1 MVQIERKRVHSAIPP
16 PLPPPPLSTILPTPL
31 NGTGLNFKTSP
42 LFIHFLISTP
52 YEFQTMNI
60 TIFNA
65 NTATKDRL
73 NFQDRLLSEIFKK
86 KRQYQQEYAVSV
98 RVCSIVTWPV
108 RPRARFH
115 CETGI
120 EKNWSIPCMEAVAT
134 FARVR
139 SEKGVQK
146 RERERNNCFY
156 MIKDSMTE

>member
-1 MVQIERKRVHSAIPP
+1 MVQVERKRVHSAIPP

-31 NGTGLNFKTSP
+31 NGAGLNSKTSP

-98 RVCSIVTWPV
+98 RVCSIVTWSV

-115 CETGI
+115 FETGI
-120 EKNWSIPCMEAVAT
+120 EKKSIPCMEAVAT

-146 RERERNNCFY
+146 RERERTVF
-156 MIKDSMTE
+156 IW

>member
-16 PLPPPPLSTILPTPL
+16 PLPPLSTILPTPL

-98 RVCSIVTWPV
+98 RVCSVVTWPV

-120 EKNWSIPCMEAVAT
+120 EKKSIPCMEAVAT

-139 SEKGVQK
+139 SE
-146 RERERNNCFY
+146 RERETTVF
-156 MIKDSMTE
+156 IW